1 MVVVLHEAMSSGE
14 QKIFRD
20 DGRSAMMLELVQA
33 ALHLNLGSPRVRSV
47 GGASPV
53 QDLEHG
59 LELPA
64 GSKTD
69 RTKKIELLKLKGYSV
84 DNRYLIRKVEFLV
97 VSIQLQS
104 TSN

>member
-20 DGRSAMMLELVQA
+20 DGGSAMMLELVQA
-33 ALHLNLGSPRVRSV
+33 ALHLDLGSPRVRSV
-47 GGASPV
+47 GSASPV

-64 GSKTD
+64 KSKTD
-69 RTKKIELLKLKGYSV
+69 RTKK
-84 DNRYLIRKVEFLV
+84 NRIVETKRILSGQSFLNME
-97 VSIQLQS
+97 S
-104 TSN
+104 

>member
-20 DGRSAMMLELVQA
+20 DGRSAMMLELIQA

-69 RTKKIELLKLKGYSV
+69 RTKK
-84 DNRYLIRKVEFLV
+84 N
-97 VSIQLQS
+97 
-104 TSN
+104 